1 MALPFLFAAPSMTP
15 ASSLDSQTLTAQ
27 DNYATDIQ
35 TLAFNYIHGQMEP
48 PSGDMTIYY
57 NWLHKPFQAE
67 AGGAKYL
74 ATDIHELRVTN
85 PNTPVVSAGDNAGA
99 SALLSASF
107 HD

>member
-1 MALPFLFAAPSMTP
+1 MTLPFLFAAPSMTP
-15 ASSLDSQTLTAQ
+15 ASPLDSQTLTAQ
-27 DNYATDIQ
+27 DNYATGIQ

-48 PSGDMTIYY
+48 PSEDKTSYY

-74 ATDIHELRVTN
+74 ATDTHELRVTN

-99 SALLSASF
+99 IALLSASF